1 MKVQWKYT
9 ESTLKVHWKYNEST
23 MKVHWKL
30 AIYCEIISDITV
42 LLNSHYW
49 KYGLHLFRRVWL
61 PPPLKPT
68 PHCVSLYMLKKKC
81 CYSKLRCR
89 VWESNPPANILWFL
103 DGQRILDQGKTV
115 AWNKTRKKK
124 NKFSLNFQSIYIA
137 GIWR

>member
-1 MKVQWKYT
+1 MSNGSNCDRKSQLSEILT
-9 ESTLKVHWKYNEST
+9 EP
-23 MKVHWKL
+23 
-30 AIYCEIISDITV
+30 
-42 LLNSHYW
+42 LNPRAPS
-49 KYGLHLFRRVWL
+49 
-61 PPPLKPT
+61 PTPT

-137 GIWR
+137 GI